1 MSSRV
6 VYQSEKTK
14 LKKSNH
20 RLKLIALVLFLL
32 SAAQLMATVYFNR
45 DNPES
50 ESQRQIQDQQE
61 PVSYTHLTLPTII
74 DWCRS
79 RWSPYH

>member
-14 LKKSNH
+14 LKKSNN
-20 RLKLIALVLFLL
+20 RLKLVVLALFLL

-45 DNPES
+45 DNTDS
-50 ESQRQIQDQQE
+50 ESQRQIRDQQE
-61 PVSYTHLTLPTII
+61 QITELKQELNDSKNYRVHS
-74 DWCRS
+74 DDN
-79 RWSPYH
+79 

>member
-20 RLKLIALVLFLL
+20 RLKLIALALFLL

-45 DNPES
+45 DNPDS
-50 ESQRQIQDQQE
+50 
-61 PVSYTHLTLPTII
+61 
-74 DWCRS
+74 
-79 RWSPYH
+79 

>member
-20 RLKLIALVLFLL
+20 RLKLIALALFLL
-32 SAAQLMATVYFNR
+32 SAAQLMAIVYFNR
-45 DNPES
+45 DNPDS
-50 ESQRQIQDQQE
+50 ERQRQIRDQQE
-61 PVSYTHLTLPTII
+61 QITELKQELNDSKNYRVHS
-74 DWCRS
+74 DDN
-79 RWSPYH
+79 

>member
-20 RLKLIALVLFLL
+20 RLKLIALALFLL

-45 DNPES
+45 DNPDS
-50 ESQRQIQDQQE
+50 ES
-61 PVSYTHLTLPTII
+61 
-74 DWCRS
+74 
-79 RWSPYH
+79 

>member
-6 VYQSEKTK
+6 IYQSEKTK
-14 LKKSNH
+14 LKKANH
-20 RLKLIALVLFLL
+20 RLKLVVLALFLL

-45 DNPES
+45 DNPDS

-61 PVSYTHLTLPTII
+61 QISELKQELN
-74 DWCRS
+74 DS
-79 RWSPYH
+79 KNYHIHSDND

>member
-14 LKKSNH
+14 LKKSNQ
-20 RLKLIALVLFLL
+20 RLKLIALALFLL

-45 DNPES
+45 DNPDS
-50 ESQRQIQDQQE
+50 ESQRQIRDQQE
-61 PVSYTHLTLPTII
+61 QITELKQELNDSKNYRVHS
-74 DWCRS
+74 DDN
-79 RWSPYH
+79 

>member
-20 RLKLIALVLFLL
+20 RLKLIPEL
-32 SAAQLMATVYFNR
+32 SN
-45 DNPES
+45 
-50 ESQRQIQDQQE
+50 
-61 PVSYTHLTLPTII
+61 
-74 DWCRS
+74 
-79 RWSPYH
+79 

>member
-20 RLKLIALVLFLL
+20 RLKLIALALFLL
-32 SAAQLMATVYFNR
+32 SGRN
-45 DNPES
+45 
-50 ESQRQIQDQQE
+50 
-61 PVSYTHLTLPTII
+61 
-74 DWCRS
+74 
-79 RWSPYH
+79 